1 VFGLSPQ
8 ILGAILLAVG
18 LFTSGWTVEHWRMR
32 GKVADLKREY
42 AEQAVKAEAE
52 AAKRLKDAQI
62 LGDALVER
70 VAREENKRIEV
81 EDQNHALLSRL
92 TTGRRCLDAAAVR
105 VLNNRNGAAPGGVPE
120 TPGQPAGADA
130 QFATDTDVGKWAATA
145 IRYYDDCRSR
155 IDALREFHHGQ

>member
-81 EDQNHALLSRL
+81 RIKIMPYFLVSLLAGAALTLLLFGCS
-92 TTGRRCLDAAAVR
+92 TTATAPPLAECPKPRPACWRRC
-105 VLNNRNGAAPGGVPE
+105 
-120 TPGQPAGADA
+120 
-130 QFATDTDVGKWAATA
+130 QFATDTMSGNG
-145 IRYYDDCRSR
+145 
-155 IDALREFHHGQ
+155 LRPPSDTTRLPIPD